1 MWAVKQPLQKL
12 WAPHN
17 AVTGS
22 FIVSWQIAHSMFSVI
37 VEDIVLLQGGDPHD
51 VKFFTSVFCVLA
63 L

>member
-1 MWAVKQPLQKL
+1 MWVVRQPLQKL

-37 VEDIVLLQGGDPHD
+37 VEDIVLLPGCDLTAIT
-51 VKFFTSVFCVLA
+51 FFTGIK
-63 L
+63 